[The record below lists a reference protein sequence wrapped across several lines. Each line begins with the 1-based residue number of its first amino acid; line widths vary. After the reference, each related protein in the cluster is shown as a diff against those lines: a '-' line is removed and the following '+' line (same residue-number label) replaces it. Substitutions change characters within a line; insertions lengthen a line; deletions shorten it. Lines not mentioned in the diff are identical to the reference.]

1 MPPDFFG
8 THTRGLDYG
17 DVECWMRPAARQE
30 SKMARQSKREVT
42 KTPLWSVNKVV
53 NVASS
58 MVTMPPIRSGPC
70 SGMRGASARCS

>member
-1 MPPDFFG
+1 
-8 THTRGLDYG
+8 
-17 DVECWMRPAARQE
+17 MRPATRKE
-30 SKMARQSKREVT
+30 SKMARQSKREVA

-53 NVASS
+53 KVASS